1 MRPFALAAV
10 CLALLMPVVALRAQ
24 AQDPAAGLRPGDR
37 LVVTVRDTVD
47 SIPLAGDGRAV
58 LPMLGPVHL
67 AGLAPAAAED
77 SVRRA
82 YANMVRRPDVRV
94 TALRRIVVEGEVTRA
109 NVLYVD
115 ETVRLA
121 EALALAGGV
130 GPEGDRRRIDIWRDG
145 QRLARVDGRSGEAL
159 RLPLH
164 SGDQVLV
171 GRASWVSRNG
181 FVVAS
186 LVSTFASIVLV
197 LATR

>member
-10 CLALLMPVVALRAQ
+10 CLALLVPVVALRAQ
-24 AQDPAAGLRPGDR
+24 AQGPAAGLRPGDR
-37 LVVTVRDTVD
+37 MVVTVRDTVD

-67 AGLAPAAAED
+67 AGLAPAVAED